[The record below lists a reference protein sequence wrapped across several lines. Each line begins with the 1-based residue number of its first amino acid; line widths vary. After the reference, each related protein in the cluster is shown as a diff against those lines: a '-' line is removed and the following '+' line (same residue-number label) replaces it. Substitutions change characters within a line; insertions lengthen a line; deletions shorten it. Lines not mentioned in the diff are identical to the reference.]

1 MSLKSKE
8 KLIVVPYQPGKRAR
22 QSLFFI
28 ISSIAIAVV
37 GFFAGESRLSYQ
49 YDVVA
54 EERDSLLSELRR
66 VRESEAGYRQGVANL
81 ERGRAIDT
89 QAQQDVQATI
99 KGLEQEASQLKAD
112 VTFYKNIL
120 APADNTKGLQ
130 VQKMEITATS
140 DSNRYAYKI
149 VLTQV
154 ANNKRYINGVVAV
167 NFIGS
172 INGKKEILPLRD
184 ISEVK
189 ELGVKFKFRYFQD
202 IAGELTIPN
211 NFTPE
216 KIQVV
221 AQARGKKNTRVE
233 QTFDWK
239 SKETVNNV
247 GQ

>member
-22 QSLFFI
+22 QSLFFV

-49 YDVVA
+49 YDAVA
-54 EERDSLLSELRR
+54 EERDNLLLELRR
-66 VRESEAGYRQGVANL
+66 VRESETGYRQNVANL
-81 ERGRAIDT
+81 ERGRAIDS

-130 VQKMEITATS
+130 IQKMEISATS

-172 INGKKEILPLRD
+172 VNGKKEILPLRD

-202 IAGELTIPN
+202 IAGELTMPN
-211 NFTPE
+211 DFTPE

-239 SKETVNNV
+239 SKETVSNV

>member
-22 QSLFFI
+22 QSLFFV

-49 YDVVA
+49 YDAVA
-54 EERDSLLSELRR
+54 EERDNLLLELRR
-66 VRESEAGYRQGVANL
+66 VRESETGYRQNVANL
-81 ERGRAIDT
+81 ERGRAIDS

-130 VQKMEITATS
+130 IQKMEISATS

-154 ANNKRYINGVVAV
+154 ANNKRYINGVLAV

-172 INGKKEILPLRD
+172 VNGKKEILPLRD

-202 IAGELTIPN
+202 IAGELTMPN

-239 SKETVNNV
+239 SKETVSNV